1 MSVGTSRQE
10 FDRQI
15 GNLDLKVGVTNNRQG
30 VGTLRGY
37 GTKILKPELWQ
48 MPHVE
53 VEKATGRG
61 GREIRDRINSR

>member
-1 MSVGTSRQE
+1 M
-10 FDRQI
+10 
-15 GNLDLKVGVTNNRQG
+15 TNNRQG